1 MLVSVML
8 PSKDKTKLK
17 RNKQRL
23 KLKIKILV
31 GVKTKNNQITRLILN
46 KKINKQAFIHT
57 RKKLKTI
64 TSNTKQS
71 TVRR

>member
-23 KLKIKILV
+23 KLKLRIKILAW
-31 GVKTKNNQITRLILN
+31 VKTKNNQVTHLILN
-46 KKINKQAFIHT
+46 KDKQTSFHSH
-57 RKKLKTI
+57 KKKA
-64 TSNTKQS
+64 
-71 TVRR
+71 